1 MERVFQSYDLTKEL
15 KSKTE
20 FIGQYIDLCEEK
32 DNLLNMEKKKK
43 HTFLVSSILGNL
55 LHFIIQSKPLI

>member
-32 DNLLNMEKKKK
+32 DNLLNMGKK
-43 HTFLVSSILGNL
+43 TLFWSVQFWEICFVSLFRANL
-55 LHFIIQSKPLI
+55 